1 MLDKALEA
9 LNKVPTVYN
18 TISPI
23 QFLDDYF
30 KTFAVPLFIFE
41 KSQWAVI
48 YGRNRLSSYMGIIGN
63 PCKMGKAEFIAR
75 YIHNSI
81 INVIDNTEE
90 SNLLKDTVVTAIRTG
105 PQIM

>member
-1 MLDKALEA
+1 MQD
-9 LNKVPTVYN
+9 
-18 TISPI
+18 
-23 QFLDDYF
+23 
-30 KTFAVPLFIFE
+30 
-41 KSQWAVI
+41 
-48 YGRNRLSSYMGIIGN
+48 
-63 PCKMGKAEFIAR
+63 GKAEFIAR